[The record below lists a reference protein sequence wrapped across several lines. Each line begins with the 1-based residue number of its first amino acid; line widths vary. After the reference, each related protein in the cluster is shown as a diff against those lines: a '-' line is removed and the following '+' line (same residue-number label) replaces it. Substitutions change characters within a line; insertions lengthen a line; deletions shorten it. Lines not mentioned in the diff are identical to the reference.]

1 MRDSNVRLDE
11 SSSSDDSSRSNY
23 SSSEEGS
30 VSPKRNEIWKVQWL
44 TCTGRRRED

>member
-30 VSPKRNEIWKVQWL
+30 VSPKRRDIWRVQCL
-44 TCTGRRRED
+44 ICTGMHLED